1 MRGDRRQLAFCACI
15 RPGDSTWRDIVMHCL
30 QVAKDTQFAGLS
42 GVSNLLEFVAAL
54 LGKETPAAARASAWF
69 EKRPQ
74 GGILADEVPLLQQAL
89 HHLEVRRCTCVS
101 LVLV

>member
-1 MRGDRRQLAFCACI
+1 MRGDRRQLAFCACV
-15 RPGDSTWRDIVMHCL
+15 RPGDSTWRDVVMHCL
-30 QVAKDTQFAGLS
+30 QVAKDAQSAGMS

-54 LGKETPAAARASAWF
+54 LGKETPAAARASTWF

-74 GGILADEVPLLQQAL
+74 GGILADEMPMLQQAL